1 MLTIGGFKAQSIFSH
16 VVSLMRPPW
25 SKEWIPRT
33 GGTCVRRFSAMPN
46 LGRRPTSSAG
56 ARGSGRAGRTTRPSS
71 SSQLGDF
78 DPGRPRS
85 AACSS
90 TASPKQACRSA
101 RPRSNSPRTRVSTAC
116 PNAPRTRQRTD
127 VAFGLRTLAAPR
139 RDHPRAARPRTPGGA
154 SGARRGRCWR
164 SPDDVLIL
172 PSRCA
177 RQWHSNAGLRPPPW
191 TEAAQSASRG
201 WRGCRPGPRRD
212 RSCRSLG

>member
-1 MLTIGGFKAQSIFSH
+1 MLTIGGFKGQSIFSH

-25 SKEWIPRT
+25 SKEWIPRA
-33 GGTCVRRFSAMPN
+33 GGKCVWRFSAMPN

-56 ARGSGRAGRTTRPSS
+56 ARGSGRAGRTTRLSS
-71 SSQLGDF
+71 SSNSATLHRR
-78 DPGRPRS
+78 RPRS

-90 TASPKQACRSA
+90 TASPKRACRSA

-139 RDHPRAARPRTPGGA
+139 RDHPRAARPRTP
-154 SGARRGRCWR
+154 ARRIRCAKGKML
-164 SPDDVLIL
+164 SESDDVLIL

-191 TEAAQSASRG
+191 S
-201 WRGCRPGPRRD
+201 
-212 RSCRSLG
+212 